1 MEKTTDIKNWYK
13 GNYAEFVKGLNGDH
27 RFFYDTIRKNAIA
40 RFDELNFPTNKDE
53 EWKYTNIGP
62 LLRHNFAPST
72 EAVTLS
78 KDGLNE
84 YLYGEKDSC
93 LLVFTNGNYSKEL
106 STIPEYF
113 DGIKVST
120 LFDALKNQ
128 EPAAKEYFG
137 KIADTTKEIFTAL
150 NTAYLKDGAFI
161 FIPDGKVIE
170 KPIHLLFLSITENGA
185 KILSQPRNL
194 IVAGKHSQATI
205 IEHYT
210 GKEGDIYFTNS
221 TTEVYLKEDAVIDHV
236 RIQEESRTSFHIGR
250 MEVEQERGTN
260 FTSHLFSTGAE
271 LARNNFEVRFK
282 GEGCESTL
290 NGLYL
295 ISGTQLF
302 DAHTM
307 IDHAVPLCVSHE
319 HYKGIL
325 DDSSRGVFNGKV
337 MVRRDAQ
344 KTNAFQEN
352 NNVIL
357 SNAALVNT
365 KPQLE
370 IFADDVKCSHGAT
383 IGQLD
388 DEALFY
394 LKSRGIGPEASRSI
408 LLHAFASDVVR
419 TIKVEAIRDHIEKLL
434 TEKFEKEL
442 Q

>member
-1 MEKTTDIKNWYK
+1 MENTTDIKKYK
-13 GNYAEFVKGLNGDH
+13 GNYAEFVQSLNGDH
-27 RFFYDTIRKNAIA
+27 RSFYDTIRKNAVA
-40 RFDELNFPTNKDE
+40 SFNELNFPTNKDE
-53 EWKYTNIGP
+53 EWKYTNLTP
-62 LLRHNFAPST
+62 LLKHNFAPSSGV
-72 EAVTLS
+72 VTLT
-78 KDGLNE
+78 KEDVNQ
-84 YLYGEKDSC
+84 YLYGEADSC
-93 LLVFTNGNYSKEL
+93 LLVFVNGNYSKEL
-106 STIPEYF
+106 STIPQYF
-113 DGIKVST
+113 DGIKVSPI
-120 LFDALKNQ
+120 LEALKKE

-137 KIADTTKEIFTAL
+137 TIAGTSKEIFTAL

-161 FIPDGKVIE
+161 YIPDNKIIE
-170 KPIHLLFLSITENGA
+170 KPIHLLFLSLGENGN

-194 IVAGKHSQATI
+194 IVAGKHSQASV

-221 TTEVYLKEDAVIDHV
+221 TTEVYLKEDAVVDHV
-236 RIQEESRTSFHIGR
+236 RIQEESKTAFHIGR

-271 LARNNFEVRFK
+271 IARNNFEVRFK

-325 DDSSRGVFNGKV
+325 DEKSRGVFNGKV
-337 MVRRDAQ
+337 MVRKDAQ

-357 SNAALVNT
+357 SNEALVNT

-419 TIKVEAIRDHIEKLL
+419 TIKVEAIRDHIETLL